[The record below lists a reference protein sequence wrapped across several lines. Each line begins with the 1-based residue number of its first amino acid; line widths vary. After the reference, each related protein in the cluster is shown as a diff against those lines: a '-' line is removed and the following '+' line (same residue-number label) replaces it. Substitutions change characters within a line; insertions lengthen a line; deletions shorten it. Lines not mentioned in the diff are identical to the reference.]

1 MTIVSAQK
9 DRAIIIGGQDKEGND
24 LNIVEEID
32 FLKVSNSIVKL
43 DAMKEPRALPNSFIV
58 NDSIFV
64 LGRTNSSRSKS
75 RLN

>member
-64 LGRTNSSRSKS
+64 LGRINSSRSKS